1 MSENELFVWTSK
13 ANGHSWELLK
23 HNFEA
28 KPISLNGLRSSHDG
42 KTLLVAFS
50 VGGIIRLDDFDADS
64 MKFKVVTVVN
74 DLQDNQI
81 MKVGFDIRNNFM
93 RGVGNAFAFVNSP
106 EDGAD
111 TVVFAASFNSL
122 FVSTNGGST
131 WKEVYRLH
139 NTYDGKLAHQYEHV
153 GDANTTS
160 ASYNLRH
167 DIRKHDHYDPVGKAA
182 ATSASLVLSN
192 DIRKEPSADI
202 RNHEHYDPVGKAG
215 ATNASHVLSNGI
227 RKEQMLISLVLFSM
241 TLVYALRR
249 THFLWFP
256 RQRGS
261 RREILR
267 GRLNRP
273 L

>member
-1 MSENELFVWTSK
+1 MEAISSTSNSVSLVSMSKNELFVWTSK

-50 VGGIIRLDDFDADS
+50 VGGIVRLDDFDADS

-81 MKVGFDIRNNFM
+81 MKVGFDIRSNFM

-122 FVSTNGGST
+122 FVSTDGGST

-192 DIRKEPSADI
+192 DIRKE
-202 RNHEHYDPVGKAG
+202 
-215 ATNASHVLSNGI
+215 
-227 RKEQMLISLVLFSM
+227 QMLIGLVLFSM

>member
-1 MSENELFVWTSK
+1 
-13 ANGHSWELLK
+13 
-23 HNFEA
+23 
-28 KPISLNGLRSSHDG
+28 
-42 KTLLVAFS
+42 
-50 VGGIIRLDDFDADS
+50 
-64 MKFKVVTVVN
+64 
-74 DLQDNQI
+74 
-81 MKVGFDIRNNFM
+81 MKVGFDIRTNFM
-93 RGVGNAFAFVNSP
+93 RGVGDAFAFVNSP

-122 FVSTNGGST
+122 FVSTDGGST

-192 DIRKEPSADI
+192 DIRKE
-202 RNHEHYDPVGKAG
+202 
-215 ATNASHVLSNGI
+215 
-227 RKEQMLISLVLFSM
+227 QMLIGLVLFSM
-241 TLVYALRR
+241 TLIYALRR
-249 THFLWFP
+249 THFVWFP

-261 RREILR
+261 S